1 MLQRQL
7 KKEKE
12 TFFSVLLG
20 NIFISLMAS
29 SANFFLL
36 AAASPTLPSLLFL
49 DKQARLDVYKI
60 RVIHFKPQQKQVLF
74 HVQTICLAI
83 AADGCVIQQRAKSSG
98 VT

>member
-1 MLQRQL
+1 
-7 KKEKE
+7 
-12 TFFSVLLG
+12 
-20 NIFISLMAS
+20 MAS

-36 AAASPTLPSLLFL
+36 AAAAPTLPSLLFL

-83 AADGCVIQQRAKSSG
+83 AADGCVIQQRAKSSLLDNAPNYLPNW
-98 VT
+98 VQYPKEMKISSFCQD

>member
-1 MLQRQL
+1 
-7 KKEKE
+7 
-12 TFFSVLLG
+12 
-20 NIFISLMAS
+20 MAS

>member
-1 MLQRQL
+1 
-7 KKEKE
+7 
-12 TFFSVLLG
+12 
-20 NIFISLMAS
+20 MAS

-36 AAASPTLPSLLFL
+36 AAASPPTLPSLLFL

-83 AADGCVIQQRAKSSG
+83 AADGCVIQQRAKSS
-98 VT
+98 T